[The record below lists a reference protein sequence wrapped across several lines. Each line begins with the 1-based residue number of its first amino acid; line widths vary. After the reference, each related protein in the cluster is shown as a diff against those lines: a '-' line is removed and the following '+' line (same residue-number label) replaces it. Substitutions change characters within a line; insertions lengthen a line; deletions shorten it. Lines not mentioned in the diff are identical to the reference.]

1 MKAYFHKWHAGDPH
15 YNMAYDEW
23 LLERVGAHPKEIHL
37 RLYSWAEGAI
47 TIGIN
52 QELERAV
59 DSDLVGATPVIR
71 RVTGGRALY
80 HDLSELTYSFA
91 CNLDGGTVGIAAS
104 RSTLYRSIS
113 SALVRFLEAVGVEAA
128 YVKRSSRDF
137 TGRDSFHKAPCFTST
152 ARYEVTGE
160 AGKIVASAAC
170 WRGKSLMQHG
180 SIKIGGIAPHPALPV
195 AGSAARAFS
204 AGVPETLSFA
214 ALTDSFERA
223 FAEEFG
229 LRFTS
234 MDLADDFAAQILQAS
249 KTIRKNPTSTRLYF

>member
-1 MKAYFHKWHAGDPH
+1 MQAFFHKCHSGDPH

-23 LLERVGAHPKEIHL
+23 LLERVTAHPNEVHV

-59 DSDLVGATPVIR
+59 DGDLVGATPVIR

-91 CNLDGGTVGIAAS
+91 CNLDDGTVGIAAS

-137 TGRDSFHKAPCFTST
+137 GGRDSFHKAPCFTST
-152 ARYEVTGE
+152 ARYEVTAE
-160 AGKIVASAAC
+160 AGKVVASAAC

-180 SIKIGGIAPHPALPV
+180 SIKIGGVASHPALPV
-195 AGSAARAFS
+195 AGS
-204 AGVPETLSFA
+204 VPKSSSIGALEALSFA
-214 ALTDSFERA
+214 ALTDSFKQA
-223 FAEEFG
+223 FAGEFG
-229 LRFTS
+229 LIFTS
-234 MDLADDFAAQILQAS
+234 MDLSDDSAAQILRAS
-249 KTIRKNPTSTRLYF
+249 NAIRKNPTSARLYF